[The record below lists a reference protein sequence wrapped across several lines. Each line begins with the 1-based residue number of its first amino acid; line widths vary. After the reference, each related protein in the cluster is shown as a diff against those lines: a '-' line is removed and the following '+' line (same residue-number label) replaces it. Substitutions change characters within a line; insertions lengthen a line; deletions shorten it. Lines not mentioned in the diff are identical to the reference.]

1 MFLRN
6 SRYFSMETVTTKDCK
21 GRLVQAVKLR
31 RPPETNG
38 IEIVVNATSQ
48 LDIMSKQQYEDPT
61 RFWHIADAN
70 TELEVNELIS
80 KVGRV
85 IKLPGN

>member
-6 SRYFSMETVTTKDCK
+6 SRYSGLETVTAKDCK

-31 RPPETNG
+31 RLPETNG
-38 IEIVVNATSQ
+38 VGIVVNATSQ

-61 RFWHIADAN
+61 RFWHISDAN
-70 TELEVNELIS
+70 TELEANKLVS
-80 KVGRV
+80 KTGRV
-85 IKLPGN
+85 IKIPQS

>member
-6 SRYFSMETVTTKDCK
+6 SRYSGMETVTNKDCK

-31 RPPETNG
+31 RLPETNG

-48 LDIMSKQQYEDPT
+48 LDIMSKQQYEEPT

-70 TELEVNELIS
+70 TELEANELVS
-80 KVGRV
+80 KVGRI
-85 IKLPGN
+85 IKLPGS